1 MSTGYCTALFD
12 NLFEQFDVCQQ
23 WAVLRARSLAIL
35 LGWLAAHQFDLPCQE
50 FHDALA
56 LQYKKPLLNLSPY
69 CDGCGGVFSV
79 DHALHCQ
86 IGGLVGQRHNEVHDA
101 IGNLASLAWGQVQ
114 KEPAVQRQKSG
125 WWFGWPAA
133 Q

>member
-101 IGNLASLAWGQVQ
+101 IGLGPGSERACDSMPEIRGHDNVII
-114 KEPAVQRQKSG
+114 K
-125 WWFGWPAA
+125 
-133 Q
+133 